1 MPPVLPLD
9 NGEDPHRPAAFSATP
24 AESVGAVARAQDDLE
39 RARVAFLAAR
49 TYRERRKALQRL
61 EELKARKA
69 HG

>member
-1 MPPVLPLD
+1 MLAD
-9 NGEDPHRPAAFSATP
+9 QHRPAAVSAMP
-24 AESVGAVARAQDDLE
+24 SEPVGAVAHADDDLE

-61 EELKARKA
+61 EELKGRKA